1 VVQPSEYIVFEFKI
15 LRQVSTFL
23 VKGSDSKSKL
33 HGANEFDVLVYFGG
47 FRTSQ
52 PAKCPHIIMINL
64 CGTARWE
71 PMLNRSTVFYMVL
84 NAVSFNEYYRTG
96 IP

>member
-1 VVQPSEYIVFEFKI
+1 M
-15 LRQVSTFL
+15 
-23 VKGSDSKSKL
+23 KGSDSKSKL
-33 HGANEFDVLVYFGG
+33 HGTNEFDVLVYFGG

-64 CGTARWE
+64 LRHGKVGADAE
-71 PMLNRSTVFYMVL
+71 QNHIFYMVL
-84 NAVSFNEYYRTG
+84 NAVSFNEYYRAK